1 MLFPGGDPDNAVTFA
16 YPGTDTLDGPF
27 DMALDLEGDIWITNG
42 AGGTVTSIDPLGN
55 TVYRS
60 LPGCCGI
67 SGPKGLAVDSVGNVW
82 IANFTGGEGAGT
94 GSVTLLDPYGANAPG
109 SPFTGGGIHGPW
121 GIAID
126 GDDNVWVADYNG
138 GVLVNLCGERSENCP
153 QGLTTGDA
161 ISPAA
166 GYDGGGALQHVTSV
180 AIDQAGN
187 VWAANNVNDPE
198 ACARMTETGCR
209 QASTECGGDGV
220 VVFFGLA
227 APVDAPMIG
236 PPRQP

>member
-1 MLFPGGDPDNAVTFA
+1 M
-16 YPGTDTLDGPF
+16 
-27 DMALDLEGDIWITNG
+27 
-42 AGGTVTSIDPLGN
+42 
-55 TVYRS
+55 
-60 LPGCCGI
+60 
-67 SGPKGLAVDSVGNVW
+67 
-82 IANFTGGEGAGT
+82 
-94 GSVTLLDPYGANAPG
+94 
-109 SPFTGGGIHGPW
+109 
-121 GIAID
+121 
-126 GDDNVWVADYNG
+126 
-138 GVLVNLCGERSENCP
+138 NLCGERSENCP

-198 ACARMTETGCR
+198 ACARMSETGCR

-236 PPRQP
+236 PPRQPKSLKRSRRFTLNPVSTPIIFRTYRSKRSREKQVATLTHIQYT